1 MNQRQ
6 RAPWHDYTQR
16 CIYMVTLNKSPHIE
30 EFGTLKGDYRIP
42 HGQAGCPTVEPSL
55 IGKAIKEILHHFD
68 LMEPKVKIIKYALMP
83 DHLHILL
90 FVTEPIEDTLGRV
103 IARFKNA
110 VNKAAATKSVFA
122 KGFNDQILKRSRSLD
137 TLIDYL
143 SDNPRRLAVRR
154 AHPEYFRRVN
164 HMEIEGM
171 PLSGYGN
178 FELLGNPFKIPVV
191 VHRADSNEIRP
202 KKRAE
207 WLYVAANGGVLVS
220 PFISVDEKAIR
231 TEAEELGGHFIHITN
246 RPIDDRFKPSGR
258 DFELCEEGRLLIV
271 SIPGIDDSVTRPLCL
286 AMNRLAEEICK
297 MERNNAR

>member
-1 MNQRQ
+1 
-6 RAPWHDYTQR
+6 
-16 CIYMVTLNKSPHIE
+16 
-30 EFGTLKGDYRIP
+30 
-42 HGQAGCPTVEPSL
+42 
-55 IGKAIKEILHHFD
+55 
-68 LMEPKVKIIKYALMP
+68 MEPKVKIIKYALMP

-110 VNKAAATKSVFA
+110 VNKAAGTKSVFA
-122 KGFNDQILKRSRSLD
+122 KGFNDQILKRSSSLD

-191 VHRADSNEIRP
+191 VHRADSNEIRQ

-246 RPIDDRFKPSGR
+246 RPIEERFKPSGH

-271 SIPGIDDSVTRPLCL
+271 SIPGIDDSVTRQLCL